1 MICPCCGQ
9 NRKIHSIECASC
21 GARRVGPPLAPPD
34 LLLPRLGLPG
44 GALACAILAVFA
56 FLAFWIVGNDLKVG
70 RALLVWAVGDGTEF
84 TKSLLKADPRLPL
97 YRIFRYDAYKT
108 AVTLSFGLI
117 PVLLFGMW
125 MARRAGRLAAIDPA
139 RFGGVRLARASFA
152 LAACLF
158 VAFSASVIFWI
169 PDALANGRAK
179 RMAATYAKMYEQAE
193 SLRKYYRE
201 YGAYPQE
208 LEDLSRIN
216 VDTTPQSDYW
226 ENSLAYAPVPADV
239 VASRGAAIIFSG
251 YKLVSAGPDGKLG
264 TADDITMVDG
274 VIVDSKPDPDLP
286 ATPEA
291 PRQ

>member
-1 MICPCCGQ
+1 MICPCCGR
-9 NRKIHSIECASC
+9 NRKIDSIECASC
-21 GARRVGPPLAPPD
+21 GARQVGPPLAPPD

-44 GALACAILAVFA
+44 GALACAVLAVFA

-70 RALLVWAVGDGTEF
+70 RALLVWVVGDGTEF
-84 TKSLLKADPRLPL
+84 TKSLLKGDPRLPL
-97 YRIFRYDAYKT
+97 YRIFRYDAYKA

-152 LAACLF
+152 LTACLF
-158 VAFSASVIFWI
+158 VVFSATVISWI

>member
-1 MICPCCGQ
+1 MLCPCCGQ
-9 NRKIHSIECASC
+9 NRKTDSIECASC
-21 GARRVGPPLAPPD
+21 GARQVGPPLAPPD

-44 GALACAILAVFA
+44 GALACAIFAVFA

-70 RALLVWAVGDGTEF
+70 RALLIWAVSDGTEF
-84 TKSLLKADPRLPL
+84 TKSLLKADPKLPL
-97 YRIFRYDAYKT
+97 YRIFSYDAYKA

-125 MARRAGRLAAIDPA
+125 MARRAGRLAAVDPA
-139 RFGGVRLARASFA
+139 RFGGVRLARVSFA
-152 LAACLF
+152 LTACLF
-158 VAFSASVIFWI
+158 VAFSAIVVSWI
-169 PDALANGRAK
+169 PEALANGRAK

-193 SLRKYYRE
+193 SLRKYYQE

-208 LEDLSRIN
+208 LDDLSRIN
-216 VDTTPQSDYW
+216 ADTTPQSDYW
-226 ENSLAYAPVPADV
+226 ENGLAYVPVPADV
-239 VASRGAAIIFSG
+239 IASRGAAIIFSG

-286 ATPEA
+286 SQNRE
-291 PRQ
+291 R